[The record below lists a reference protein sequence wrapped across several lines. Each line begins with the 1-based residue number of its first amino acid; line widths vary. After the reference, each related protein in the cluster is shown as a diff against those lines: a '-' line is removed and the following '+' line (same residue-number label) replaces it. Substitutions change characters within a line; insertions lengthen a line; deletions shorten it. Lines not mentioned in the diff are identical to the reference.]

1 MLCDEPCKKSAGCA
15 AWALALLCLA
25 SCGAPASP
33 SAPAEA
39 DTLRSARLFD
49 SIIISREGEAGEP
62 RRLIAVHFDPEL
74 GISFTDIG
82 PFHPG
87 GPLPDPRQILAEV
100 DAADVNVSTSSFLS
114 IADRVAEA
122 TAGQPPPQRWGY
134 AYEGGQLRLF
144 FDRRATM
151 SGLIVV
157 GIIGA
162 LAVAAVIFAVVF
174 FRRLRR
180 EQAKRKAL
188 MMTHEQQVDAQERE
202 RARIAREIHDGP
214 IQNLHALRMG
224 ASVQAAGGS
233 ADIDTNLTEIS
244 LELRAI
250 AEGLRPPSLGRFGL
264 AAALEAHVERTR
276 KRRPDIRI
284 STRLDED
291 GVSDDDPDRPYIAE
305 RARIS
310 LFRVAQEALNNA
322 IEHASATR
330 ITLAL
335 TFDPNPHAPE
345 QVILEVVDDGQ
356 GMNGPIGLDVSAL
369 IEAGHFGL
377 AGMYERA
384 ELLGGTLSVQP
395 VSPTSGAEAH
405 RGTCLQLAV
414 PWTHVSASPA
424 EALPKKR

>member
-1 MLCDEPCKKSAGCA
+1 M
-15 AWALALLCLA
+15 CLA

-74 GISFTDIG
+74 GISFTDVG
-82 PFHPG
+82 PFDPD
-87 GPLPDPRQILAEV
+87 GPPPDPREV
-100 DAADVNVSTSSFLS
+100 LGNVDSADVHVSTSSFLS

-122 TAGQPPPQRWGY
+122 TAGQPSPQRWGY

-144 FDRRATM
+144 FDRRSTI
-151 SGLIVV
+151 SGLIAV

-162 LAVAAVIFAVVF
+162 LAAAAVVFALIF

-224 ASVQAAGGS
+224 ASVQTAAGADAS
-233 ADIDTNLTEIS
+233 TDIDTNLTDIS
-244 LELRAI
+244 MELRAI

-264 AAALEAHVERTR
+264 VAALEAHVQRIR

-291 GVSDDDPDRPYIAE
+291 GTAHGDPGRPHLAE

-322 IEHASATR
+322 IEHASAEH

-345 QVILEVVDDGQ
+345 QVILEVVDDGR
-356 GMNGPIGLDVSAL
+356 GVNGPIGLNVSAL

-384 ELLGGTLSVQP
+384 ELLGGTLSVQN
-395 VSPTSGAEAH
+395 VSPANGAR
-405 RGTCLQLAV
+405 RGTRLHLTV
-414 PWTHVSASPA
+414 PWSHVSAAPT
-424 EALPKKR
+424 EPLPKNR